1 MQEVTRINIL
11 ITGGARSGKSSY
23 AQTLAEKS
31 GEKVLFV
38 ATAEARDDEM
48 RRRIE
53 THKANRPASWTTL
66 ETPTKVGKHIRENIS
81 ANSVVL
87 LDCITLLVNAV
98 FNRFG
103 ENLDEKE
110 IEAAVIKEI
119 DEIIDCMKSP
129 DKDFIIVTNEV
140 GLGLVPANEAGRFY
154 RDILGKANSILA
166 AACDEVYLMVSGL
179 PVKVK

>member
-1 MQEVTRINIL
+1 M
-11 ITGGARSGKSSY
+11 
-23 AQTLAEKS
+23 
-31 GEKVLFV
+31 LFV

-48 RRRIE
+48 RQRIE
-53 THKANRPASWTTL
+53 AHKANRPSSWTTL
-66 ETPTKVGKHIRENIS
+66 ETPTDIGENIRENVQ
-81 ANSVVL
+81 NNKVVL
-87 LDCITLLVNAV
+87 LDCITLLVNAI
-98 FNRFG
+98 FNKFG

-110 IEAAVIKEI
+110 IEEAVIKEI
-119 DEIIDCMKSP
+119 DELIDCMKNL
-129 DKDFIIVTNEV
+129 DNDFIIVTNEV